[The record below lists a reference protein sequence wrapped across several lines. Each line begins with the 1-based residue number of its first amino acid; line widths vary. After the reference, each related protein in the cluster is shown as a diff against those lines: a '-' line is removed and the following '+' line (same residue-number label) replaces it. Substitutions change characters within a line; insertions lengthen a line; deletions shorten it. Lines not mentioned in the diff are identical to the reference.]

1 MDYRNEQQVLSELT
15 ESKAKLERY
24 RIRAQAMFN
33 SLGEGLIVTDE
44 NGQINSINDY
54 ALKAL
59 GYEEEEIIGGWLPK
73 TVIAVDQYAQPID
86 QLSRPIVRCLTT
98 GQTVSARSHYLT
110 KRGSV
115 LPIHITVSP
124 ILIDGLPAGA
134 IEVFRDL
141 TAEQQ
146 LDIAKEEFVSL
157 ASHQLRT
164 PATAVK
170 SILSMLQGGDFGPLS
185 EVQQVYIE
193 KAAASNNRQLQ
204 IIEDL
209 LNVAMIDSGK
219 MELDLQYLNLAALIH
234 EAVSDH
240 QPTIEGRNQN
250 LSVQTVE
257 RANLLIDPQK
267 MRMVIDNLLSNASK
281 YSPPNTTVNL
291 SLTTDKD
298 CAMLKVK
305 DQGVGIAGQDIP
317 KLFTKFQRLPN
328 ELSGLAGGTGLGL
341 FLTKSITDL
350 HHGSLSVES
359 TPGVGTTFTV
369 TLPLKW
375 SART

>member
-24 RIRAQAMFN
+24 HIRTQAMLN
-33 SLGEGLIVTDE
+33 SLGEGLIVTNE
-44 NGQINSINDY
+44 NGQINSVNDY
-54 ALKAL
+54 ALRSL
-59 GYEEEEIIGGWLPK
+59 GYEEDELIGNWLPK
-73 TVIAVDQYAQPID
+73 TIIGVDQYAQPID

-98 GQTVSARSHYLT
+98 GQTVSSRSHYLT
-110 KRGSV
+110 KKGEV
-115 LPIHITVSP
+115 LPVHITASP

-146 LDIAKEEFVSL
+146 LDIAKDEFVSL

-170 SILSMLQGGDFGPLS
+170 SILSMLQSGDFGELTTI
-185 EVQQVYIE
+185 QQTYLE
-193 KAAASNNRQLQ
+193 KAASSNNRQLQ

-219 MELDLQYLNLAALIH
+219 MELDLQYLDLAELVRD
-234 EAVSDH
+234 AVVDH
-240 QPTIEGRNQN
+240 QATLEGRSQN
-250 LSVQTVE
+250 LDVQTVE

-267 MRMVIDNLLSNASK
+267 MRMVIDNLVSNASK
-281 YSPPNTTVNL
+281 YSPPNTTVRMTLATNDDFA
-291 SLTTDKD
+291 T
-298 CAMLKVK
+298 LKVK
-305 DQGVGIAGQDIP
+305 DQGVGISGQDIP
-317 KLFTKFQRLPN
+317 KLFSKFQRLPN

-341 FLTKSITDL
+341 FLTKSIIDL
-350 HHGSLSVES
+350 HHGTLSVES
-359 TPGVGTTFTV
+359 VPGTGTTFTV
-369 TLPLKW
+369 TLPMKW
-375 SART
+375 SLRT